1 MASVAKFK
9 LNEAPRLLTHCSRTQ
24 KTPGSHIHQERTCLN
39 FNMAAGRHE
48 GVSDYEF
55 VKDKI
60 HQDDVRMLKRDDVK
74 TVHRRGDFRELYRR
88 LDWIFLLIHEE
99 KDLELIVFR
108 LMIRWSSMWK

>member
-48 GVSDYEF
+48 GVLIMNLL
-55 VKDKI
+55 KI
-60 HQDDVRMLKRDDVK
+60 KYIRM
-74 TVHRRGDFRELYRR
+74 
-88 LDWIFLLIHEE
+88 
-99 KDLELIVFR
+99 
-108 LMIRWSSMWK
+108 M

>member
-55 VKDKI
+55 VK
-60 HQDDVRMLKRDDVK
+60 R
-74 TVHRRGDFRELYRR
+74 
-88 LDWIFLLIHEE
+88 
-99 KDLELIVFR
+99 
-108 LMIRWSSMWK
+108 